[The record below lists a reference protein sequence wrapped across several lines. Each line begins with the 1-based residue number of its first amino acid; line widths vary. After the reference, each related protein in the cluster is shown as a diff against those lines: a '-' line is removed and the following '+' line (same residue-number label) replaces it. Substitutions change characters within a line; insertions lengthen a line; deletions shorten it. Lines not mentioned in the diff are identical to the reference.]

1 MNKLPEHQKENRKS
15 QFIEALRLYYDPD
28 ATTYTGLNQR
38 YVADL
43 LDWIRCYEWVDLS
56 DPRHYA
62 PRLFPV
68 PDRDEEELWSGI
80 RGVSREAEGEKAK
93 GGA

>member
-1 MNKLPEHQKENRKS
+1 MNRLPEHQKENRKP
-15 QFIEALRLYYDPD
+15 QFLEALRLYYDPD
-28 ATTYTGLNQR
+28 AVTYTGLNQR

-62 PRLFPV
+62 PRLFHV
-68 PDRDEEELWSGI
+68 PDRDDSELLSGI
-80 RGVSREAEGEKAK
+80 RSIPRAAEGEKAK